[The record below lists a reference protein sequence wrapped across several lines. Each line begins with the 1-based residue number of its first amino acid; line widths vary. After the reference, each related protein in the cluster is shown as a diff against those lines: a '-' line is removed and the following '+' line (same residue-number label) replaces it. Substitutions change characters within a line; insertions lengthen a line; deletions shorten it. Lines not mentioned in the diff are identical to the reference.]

1 MELIPESYNMAE
13 YLKELDVVDYSHSI
27 IQSKKNELFNKE
39 QTEIEKVKK
48 AFEFVRDE
56 ISHSWD
62 IQGSKVTCL
71 ASDVLKYQEGICF
84 AKANL
89 LAAILRAEGIPTG
102 FCYQRLMIFD
112 TPEKGYSL
120 HALNGVFLRSFNRWI
135 RVDARGNKPGVQA
148 EFSLDEEKL
157 AFSVQQEFG
166 ERDFPIIY
174 SKPNDNTITTLRAN
188 TNLIEMYKNHLPDSL

>member
-1 MELIPESYNMAE
+1 MQLIPESYHMEE
-13 YLKELDVVDYSHSI
+13 YLQELDVVDYSHAD
-27 IQSKKNELFNKE
+27 IQRKKNELFNDE
-39 QTEIEKVKK
+39 QNEMEKVKR

-62 IQGSKVTCL
+62 IQGSKVTCQ
-71 ASDVLKYQEGICF
+71 ASDVLIAKEGICY

-89 LAAILRAEGIPTG
+89 LAALLRVEGIPTG

-120 HALNGVFLRSFNRWI
+120 HALNGVFLRSLNRWI

-148 EFSLDEEKL
+148 EFSLDKEKL
-157 AFSVQQEFG
+157 AFTIQEEFG
-166 ERDFPIIY
+166 EIDYPIIY
-174 SKPNDNTITTLRAN
+174 HKPNGNTIATLQAN
-188 TNLIEMYKNHLPDSL
+188 TNVIEMYKNHLPDTL